1 MIVHAMMVSPSTEE
15 YLAKKKA
22 GKKANP
28 MYSTSNSV
36 IGHFPSGASMPEP
49 SKYGKS
55 CKFSDVGAAVLG
67 LHARGVGS
75 HGRMCS
81 CTLVHGPRVRASLL
95 AWTSLGYTKLST
107 RDSSSRACVL
117 HSSVFPGRR
126 PILM

>member
-1 MIVHAMMVSPSTEE
+1 MAGRVQFDAAAASPSKVEEDDIEAKFQE

-55 CKFSDVGAAVLG
+55 CKFSDLYVGARSKSEG
-67 LHARGVGS
+67 LITGMDKSR
-75 HGRMCS
+75 
-81 CTLVHGPRVRASLL
+81 VHKAFDQG
-95 AWTSLGYTKLST
+95 
-107 RDSSSRACVL
+107 
-117 HSSVFPGRR
+117 F
-126 PILM
+126 